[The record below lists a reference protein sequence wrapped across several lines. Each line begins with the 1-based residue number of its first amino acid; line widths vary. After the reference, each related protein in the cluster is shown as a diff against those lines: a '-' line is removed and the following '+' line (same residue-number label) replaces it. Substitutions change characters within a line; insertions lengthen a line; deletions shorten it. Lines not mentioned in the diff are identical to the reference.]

1 MCQTVA
7 NKHSLYN
14 GKKLKRTK
22 LRINKSK
29 CINMYTIKNLLNDH
43 IDV

>member
-7 NKHSLYN
+7 NKHVLYN
-14 GKKLKRTK
+14 GKKLKTK

>member
-7 NKHSLYN
+7 NKHILYK
-14 GKKLKRTK
+14 GKKLKTTK
-22 LRINKSK
+22 VPINKSK
-29 CINMYTIKNLLNDH
+29 CINMYTIKNLLNDD